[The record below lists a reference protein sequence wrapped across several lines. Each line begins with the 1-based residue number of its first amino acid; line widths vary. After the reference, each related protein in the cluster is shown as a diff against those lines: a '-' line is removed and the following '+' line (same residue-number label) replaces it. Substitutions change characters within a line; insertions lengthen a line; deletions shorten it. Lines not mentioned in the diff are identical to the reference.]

1 MGLNGALQV
10 GRTGLLT
17 SQVALQVAGNNLANL
32 STDGY
37 HRQRVDQVAL
47 PGQNIGIGL
56 TLGSGVGIEAITRIT
71 DEALEARLRAS
82 ITDESGQLARQE
94 LLRQIETIQNEFSDV
109 DLSTRLSKFFNAWSQ
124 LANNPQD
131 LSLRTLVLQEGA
143 TLANYISD
151 MRAELG
157 TLRAQ
162 ADQAAGAAAVHV
174 NDLCDQIADLNRRIS
189 LQEGSAGNAAAL
201 RDQRDGVLQ
210 ELAQYLDVSTVE
222 QSNGAVDVYVGSI
235 PIVLGTVNRGVE
247 LRTDEVNGES
257 QISLVLASDQS
268 PLDIS
273 TGQLGAIVEFRQSDL
288 QDALDTLDTF
298 AGQLIYQVNRL
309 HSQGQG
315 LEGFSS
321 VSGSYQVL
329 DSTAALT
336 DADATGLDFI
346 PGHGSFVIRVTQKST
361 GISDATTINIDLDGI
376 GPGSDT
382 TLSSL
387 AAALDAVG
395 DISATVTADGR
406 LSISADSDDFTFSF
420 SDDTSGALA
429 ALGLNG
435 FFTGADASDID
446 ISSVVRTDPT
456 LLAASGTGELGDNSN
471 ALAIAGLRDSGV
483 SELNGFSLTD
493 YWARHVEDF
502 AVRLAGAGS
511 SYNAS
516 RVVRENLQAQQ
527 QSISGVNA
535 EEETI
540 SLLQAQRAF
549 QASARFIS
557 VVDELMQTL
566 LNMV

>member
-10 GRTGLLT
+10 GRSGLLT

-47 PGQNIGIGL
+47 PGQNIGIGV
-56 TLGSGVGIEAITRIT
+56 TLGSGVGIQAITRIT
-71 DEALEARLRAS
+71 DEALEARLRSS

-109 DLSTRLSKFFNAWSQ
+109 DLSTRLSEFFNAWSQ

-131 LSLRTLVLQEGA
+131 LSLRTLVLQEA
-143 TLANYISD
+143 STLSNYISD
-151 MRAELG
+151 MRSELG
-157 TLRAQ
+157 TLRTQ
-162 ADQAAGAAAVHV
+162 ADQAAATAAEHA
-174 NDLCDQIADLNRRIS
+174 NDLCDQIADLNRRIA
-189 LQEGSAGNAAAL
+189 LQEGTTGSAAAL

-210 ELAQYLDVSTVE
+210 ELAQYIDVSTIE
-222 QSNGAVDVYVGSI
+222 QSNGAIDVYAGSI
-235 PIVLGTVNRGVE
+235 PIVLGTVNRGIE
-247 LRTDEVNGES
+247 LKTDEVDGTS

-273 TGQLGAIVEFRQSDL
+273 SGQVGAIVQFRQGDL

-315 LEGFSS
+315 LEGFSD
-321 VSGSYQVL
+321 VSSGYQVL
-329 DSTAALT
+329 DSTAALS
-336 DADATGLDFI
+336 DADATGLDFT
-346 PGHGSFVIRVTQKST
+346 PDHGSFVIRVTQKST

-376 GPGSDT
+376 GGNDT

-387 AAALDAVG
+387 AAAIDAVD
-395 DISATVTADGR
+395 DISASVTADGR
-406 LSISADSDDFTFSF
+406 LSISSDSDDFTFTF

-429 ALGLNG
+429 ALGINC
-435 FFTGADASDID
+435 FFTGADASDIG
-446 ISSVVRTDPT
+446 ISSVVQTNPN
-456 LLAASGTGELGDNSN
+456 LVAASGTGELGDNSN

-493 YWARHVEDF
+493 YWSKHVEDF
-502 AVRLAGAGS
+502 AVRLSGAGS